1 MKSNSIKVYDLAVI
15 LMTIKVMLD
24 RVIYLN
30 AIKFLDNI
38 LIVISLFLFVLVIV
52 VENKYSIK
60 EWIIIGATGVL
71 CLYSSLQMKE
81 YFLILSYF
89 LIVASINKN
98 IRHTIKMM
106 RNIKMIFIVISII
119 WYIFA
124 YFITQDTIFTVIKNG
139 KIAHHF
145 GFTHP
150 NAFALI
156 ICWIMLEIL
165 YLNIKNLKKIYLLVY
180 VVVGLLLYWMT
191 SCDTAMYILILAA
204 VLRLGSYYTVIEK
217 IQTKIAKFIFPMLGI
232 MNFACI
238 YIYAQRGG
246 ILYNFVSFLDIFLTA
261 RIRQAAQISSMYG
274 FTLFGH
280 YIPIGHNVPYDS
292 YYRISLLVCD
302 GLFSYFLVCIGF
314 IYTIIISILIWKYVK
329 RNSEYS
335 IIVILF
341 SCYCILE
348 VHGLNVYM
356 AYPLLLF
363 GCDYL
368 NSLRKRSIRNKKGKR
383 YYD

>member
-15 LMTIKVMLD
+15 LMTIKVMID
-24 RVIYLN
+24 RVVYLN

-38 LIVISLFLFVLVIV
+38 LIVISLFLFVLVII

-60 EWIIIGATGVL
+60 EWIIIGVIGVL

-89 LIVASINKN
+89 LIIASINKN
-98 IRHTIKMM
+98 IKHTIKIM
-106 RNIKMIFIVISII
+106 RNIKMIFVIISIG
-119 WYIFA
+119 WYIFS
-124 YFITQDTIFTVIKNG
+124 YFITQDTIYTVIKNG

-156 ICWIMLEIL
+156 ICWIMLENI
-165 YLNIKNLKKIYLLVY
+165 YLNIENFRKKYLLVY

-232 MNFACI
+232 MNFVCI
-238 YIYAQRGG
+238 YIYAKRGG

-280 YIPIGHNVPYDS
+280 YIPIGHNVSYDS

-368 NSLRKRSIRNKKGKR
+368 NNLKKRPIRNKKGKR

>member
-15 LMTIKVMLD
+15 LMTIKVMID
-24 RVIYLN
+24 RVVYLN

-38 LIVISLFLFVLVIV
+38 LIVISLFLFVLVII

-60 EWIIIGATGVL
+60 EWIIIGVTGVL

-89 LIVASINKN
+89 LIIASINKN
-98 IRHTIKMM
+98 IKHTIKIM
-106 RNIKMIFIVISII
+106 RNIKMIFVIISIG
-119 WYIFA
+119 WYIFS
-124 YFITQDTIFTVIKNG
+124 YFITQDTIYTVIKNG

-156 ICWIMLEIL
+156 ICWIMLENI
-165 YLNIKNLKKIYLLVY
+165 YLNIENFRKKYLLVY

-232 MNFACI
+232 MNFVCI
-238 YIYAQRGG
+238 YIYAKRGG

-280 YIPIGHNVPYDS
+280 YIPIGHNVSYDS

-368 NSLRKRSIRNKKGKR
+368 NNLKKRPIRNKKGKR

>member
-24 RVIYLN
+24 RVVYLN

-38 LIVISLFLFVLVIV
+38 LIVISLFLFVLVII

-60 EWIIIGATGVL
+60 EWIIIGVTGVL

-89 LIVASINKN
+89 LIIASINKN
-98 IRHTIKMM
+98 IKHTIKIM
-106 RNIKMIFIVISII
+106 RNIKMIFVIISIG
-119 WYIFA
+119 WYIFS
-124 YFITQDTIFTVIKNG
+124 YFITQDTIYTVIKNG

-156 ICWIMLEIL
+156 ICWIMLENI
-165 YLNIKNLKKIYLLVY
+165 YLNIENFRKKYLLVY

-232 MNFACI
+232 MNFVCI
-238 YIYAQRGG
+238 YIYAKRGG

-280 YIPIGHNVPYDS
+280 YIPIGHNVSYDS

-368 NSLRKRSIRNKKGKR
+368 NNLKKRPIRNKKGKR